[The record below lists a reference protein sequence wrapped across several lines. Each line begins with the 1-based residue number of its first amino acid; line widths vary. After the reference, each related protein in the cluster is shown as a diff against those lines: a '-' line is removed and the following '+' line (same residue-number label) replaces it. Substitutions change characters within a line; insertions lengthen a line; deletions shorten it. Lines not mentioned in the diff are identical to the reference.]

1 MESHFYHCRFRPA
14 RAVSHARTRLFFVF
28 FLLVLYVFFSRV
40 NHFFWVFRCRL
51 QSVHD
56 DLFIESLLR
65 LRFTPCW
72 LFFRSPACPSPCC
85 VGVPNDR
92 VDVTVQ
98 DLPGLS
104 MSVCLAM
111 LDTTG
116 DVISAR
122 EAMAS
127 TLLRFPIMLEPLLEK

>member
-1 MESHFYHCRFRPA
+1 MDRAPQQHQSHTDQCRKSIPRPE
-14 RAVSHARTRLFFVF
+14 RTV
-28 FLLVLYVFFSRV
+28 
-40 NHFFWVFRCRL
+40 CTI
-51 QSVHD
+51 D
-56 DLFIESLLR
+56 
-65 LRFTPCW
+65 P
-72 LFFRSPACPSPCC
+72 PSPLGSFPLSALL
-85 VGVPNDR
+85 GVPNDR

-116 DVISAR
+116 DAIAAR

>member
-1 MESHFYHCRFRPA
+1 MAMCAWQLTRRDVAHRDQTSCSALFLRPLSGA
-14 RAVSHARTRLFFVF
+14 
-28 FLLVLYVFFSRV
+28 
-40 NHFFWVFRCRL
+40 
-51 QSVHD
+51 
-56 DLFIESLLR
+56 
-65 LRFTPCW
+65 
-72 LFFRSPACPSPCC
+72 
-85 VGVPNDR
+85 PNTY

-116 DVISAR
+116 DAVAAR

-127 TLLRFPIMLEPLLEK
+127 TLLRFPVVLEPLLEK